1 MPMALAKPYPRAMTI
16 AGSDSSGGAGIQA
29 DLKTFAALGAYGTS
43 VITAITAQNT
53 FGVHQVM
60 VVPPDMIEAQCA
72 AVMSDIRIDAV
83 KIGMLADT
91 DSIRKVSKTLQR
103 YHLPFT
109 VLDPVMVATS
119 GSALSIENTVQT
131 LKQLLMPLAD
141 IVTPNLF
148 ELSTLTQK
156 PIATTD
162 QEMLEQGQ
170 ILLDEGCQAVLV
182 KGGHR
187 NDSEEAT
194 DWLLEVD
201 CEPVCFKSLRINTSH
216 THGTGCTLSAAIAAL
231 RPKHENLANT
241 VAAAKSYVHGAI
253 EVGQHWHLGHG
264 YGPLAHFWRIK
275 RD

>member
-1 MPMALAKPYPRAMTI
+1 MVLAKPYPRAMTI

-53 FGVHQVM
+53 FGVQQVM
-60 VVPPDMIEAQCA
+60 VVPPNMIEAQCA

-83 KIGMLADT
+83 KIGMLADVE
-91 DSIRKVSKTLQR
+91 SIHTVAEVLQQ

-119 GSALSIENTVQT
+119 GSALSIENTVQA
-131 LKQLLMPLAD
+131 LKQRLMPLAD
-141 IVTPNLF
+141 VLTPNLF
-148 ELSTLTQK
+148 ELSTLTHR
-156 PIATTD
+156 PIATSD

-187 NDSEEAT
+187 NDSEEAA

-201 CEPVCFKSLRINTSH
+201 CEPVCFKSLRIKTSH

-231 RPKHENLANT
+231 RPKHENLVNA

-253 EVGQHWHLGHG
+253 DAGQHWHLGHG

>member
-1 MPMALAKPYPRAMTI
+1 MALAKPYPRALTI

-53 FGVHQVM
+53 FGVQQVM
-60 VVPPDMIEAQCA
+60 VVTPDMIEAQCA

-83 KIGMLADT
+83 KIGMLADI
-91 DSIRKVSKTLQR
+91 DSIRTVAQSLQQ

-131 LKQLLMPLAD
+131 MKQLLMPLAD
-141 IVTPNLF
+141 ILTPNLF
-148 ELSTLTQK
+148 ELSILTHK

-170 ILLDEGCQAVLV
+170 ILLDEGCHAVLV

-187 NDSEEAT
+187 NNSEDAA
-194 DWLLEVD
+194 DWLMERD
-201 CEPVCFKSLRINTSH
+201 NEPVCFKSLRIHTSH

-231 RPKHENLANT
+231 RPQHENLANT

-253 EVGQHWHLGHG
+253 EAGQHWHLGHG
-264 YGPLAHFWRIK
+264 YGPLAHFWRI
-275 RD
+275 RHD